1 MLNFSSFLGVHK
13 SDFFFSV
20 AYVHFMN
27 RLVQGAGAV
36 LALSGT
42 RCFCRGPRDASGE
55 AGLGRDGNMQQEL
68 GSVH

>member
-1 MLNFSSFLGVHK
+1 
-13 SDFFFSV
+13 
-20 AYVHFMN
+20 MN